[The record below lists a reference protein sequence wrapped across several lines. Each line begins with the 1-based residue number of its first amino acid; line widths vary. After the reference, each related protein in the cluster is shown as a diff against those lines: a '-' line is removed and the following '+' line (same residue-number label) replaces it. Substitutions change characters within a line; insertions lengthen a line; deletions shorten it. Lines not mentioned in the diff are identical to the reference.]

1 MRKLLFIIPLFL
13 MASCNSNNRQQQKAE
28 SLVKLYLDSLNG
40 NSNNYQIL
48 GYKNFQAIYT
58 SADEDPNF
66 KRYRFNPAKID
77 SIEKNFSP
85 KVRGWIIYVVFK
97 GKGKY
102 GTLGEREFQFAINK
116 DLSKRVAAIEMSN
129 NTNQ

>member
-1 MRKLLFIIPLFL
+1 
-13 MASCNSNNRQQQKAE
+13 
-28 SLVKLYLDSLNG
+28 LNG

-66 KRYRFNPAKID
+66 KQYRFNPAKID
-77 SIEKNFSP
+77 SIEKSFSP

-102 GTLGEREFQFAINK
+102 GTLVEREFQFAINK

-129 NTNQ
+129 NTDQ

>member
-1 MRKLLFIIPLFL
+1 MKKLLFIIPLFL
-13 MASCNSNNRQQQKAE
+13 MTACNNNSKQQQKAE

-40 NSNNYQIL
+40 NSDNYQIL
-48 GYKNFQAIYT
+48 EYKNFQAIYT

-66 KRYRFNPAKID
+66 KQYRFNPAKID

-85 KVRGWIIYVVFK
+85 KVRGWIIYVGFK

-102 GTLGEREFQFAINK
+102 ANGVHEYQFEINK
-116 DLSKRVAAIEMSN
+116 DLSRRIAAIEVAHD
-129 NTNQ
+129 TNQ